1 MKKDL
6 EAEASLPA
14 SSASSNEAP
23 VPSKRKFRYDRR
35 FTAPILITL
44 ILLAGHLPFGILESF
59 EKTALAIL
67 ASFITELILSRVF
80 RNKWPHLAS
89 AYISGISVG
98 ILIRSPLYW
107 PYALCS
113 MISITSKYVL
123 QINERH
129 IWNPSN
135 FGICVMLFLMPFAVA
150 PLSVQWGNDI
160 WPMLVIWVLG
170 SATIWRLKRFHICIT
185 YVLSFFFFALLRSFI
200 TDDPFLAEVA
210 PITGPMYQ
218 LFVFFMITD
227 PKTTVKSKTGQILV
241 AFLVAFVE
249 FFFRLGESVYAPFYA
264 LFLVGPLSMIIELWW
279 QSRKL
284 QSPPEQSISLDQSKA

>member
-1 MKKDL
+1 MSDIESTEPL
-6 EAEASLPA
+6 ARAPEGVQEEASP
-14 SSASSNEAP
+14 
-23 VPSKRKFRYDRR
+23 RRWKFSYDRR

-44 ILLAGHLPFGILESF
+44 ILLAGYLSFGILESF
-59 EKTALAIL
+59 EKTALAIA
-67 ASFITELILSRVF
+67 ASFATELVLSRVF
-80 RNKWPHLAS
+80 RGKWPHLAS

-123 QINERH
+123 QVKNQH

-135 FGICVMLFLMPFAVA
+135 FGICAMLFLMPFAVA
-150 PLSVQWGNDI
+150 PLSIQWGNTL
-160 WPMLVIWVLG
+160 WPMFVIWVLG
-170 SATIWRLKRFHICIT
+170 SVAIWRLKRFHICVT
-185 YVLSFFFFALLRSFI
+185 YVVSFLIFAVLRSGI
-200 TDDPFLAEVA
+200 TGDSFLAEVA

-227 PKTTVKSKTGQILV
+227 PKTTVRSKRGQILV

-264 LFLVGPLSMIIELWW
+264 LFLVGPLAMLVEAWW
-279 QSRKL
+279 NARTQKPSLMKS
-284 QSPPEQSISLDQSKA
+284 SP